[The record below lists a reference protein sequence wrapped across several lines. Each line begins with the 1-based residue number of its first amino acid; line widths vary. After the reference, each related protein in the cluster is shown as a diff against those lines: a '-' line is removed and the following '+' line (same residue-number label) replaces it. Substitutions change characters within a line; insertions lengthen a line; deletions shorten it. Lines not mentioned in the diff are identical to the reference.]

1 MISTSEKNIYSLI
14 DLKKNVPFS
23 YKQVLSCKALKFIAE
38 LHMNFNG
45 RRNELLT
52 SSNGRQCLAN
62 RNKMPESLSRPKN
75 IRNGELAYEL
85 AYRKIEIVSPTDQD
99 IIKNAFS
106 SSSCLF
112 IVDFENINLP
122 NWENIIEGQVGIK
135 EIINNYIMNEADE
148 NANSEILIEKL
159 VPPMIHPRSLF
170 INEKNLLVDEEPV
183 SAAFFDFGL
192 FFFHNA
198 KKLFE
203 QGYVPYIYLSSIEN
217 HQEARLWNDVFIF
230 AEEQLRL
237 PIGITKA
244 AA

>member
-1 MISTSEKNIYSLI
+1 MISTSAKNIYSLI

-52 SSNGRQCLAN
+52 PSNGKQSQPN
-62 RNKMPESLSRPKN
+62 RNKMPDSLSRPKN

-85 AYRKIEIVSPTDQD
+85 AYRKIEIVSPTERD
-99 IIKNAFS
+99 IIKNAFG

-112 IVDFENINLP
+112 IVDFENINSP
-122 NWENIIEGQVGIK
+122 NWENIVEGQVGIK
-135 EIINNYIMNEADE
+135 DIINNHMVSEAEE
-148 NANSEILIEKL
+148 NMDSETLTEKL
-159 VPPMIHPRSLF
+159 VPLMIHPRSLF
-170 INEKNLLVDEEPV
+170 INEKNLLVDNEPV

-198 KKLFE
+198 KKLVE
-203 QGYVPYIYLSSIEN
+203 QGYVPYLYLSDIEN